1 MRTKRPQKLRLLVSC
16 CLVLFLSLSC
26 SADKQTSYFD
36 LLMLLFVALG
46 NENAN
51 SENLGPDNSGPENP
65 VSATPRAANPN
76 PADLGPAD
84 SGPAGSGPAGSG
96 STGSGS
102 TGSGST
108 GSGSTGSGSTGSNVE
123 IKILSHNVSIMSASL
138 SGWGNWGQNER
149 AERIASSDY
158 IKNQDVI
165 VFEGLSDDNGRKILL
180 DGIRATYPYQTDVI
194 GRTQDGWN
202 ATFGTYRRSTSTNG
216 GVVVVSKWP
225 IEERIQ
231 YIFNNPGCGADAS
244 YHKGF
249 AYVRIDKNGKKF
261 HIVGTQVQTKDAAC
275 ADSGKP
281 VRAEQ
286 FNDIVNFIALKKIP
300 NNETVLIAGDL
311 NVHKGS
317 GEYYDML
324 NKLNVNPSRYAGVP
338 FTWNTKNNGM
348 AAFRRPNEAPAY
360 SAYIL
365 VSKSHAQPPV
375 WQNLAYDPIS
385 PRTWKRPGGYTS
397 YEFSERYPVY
407 GFVYADVSTPTRS
420 GHRRKYDQVSFVS
433 AATGKRIQ
441 ANSDRP
447 NGWLKADTTEET
459 DLAKFNLLQE
469 GDPDSNPSCITG
481 GFVRIESSFYL
492 NYFWSW
498 WFGGGNANYA
508 YYPGF
513 NNGSNRLE
521 IVNILG
527 GCLGDGSRIAFK
539 DYNTALAKYYYLTV
553 WNTGNWSEHIF
564 LWMRSVSPRETFYL
578 RLNST
583 PERDWSRD
591 LIYR

>member
-1 MRTKRPQKLRLLVSC
+1 MSTRL
-16 CLVLFLSLSC
+16 
-26 SADKQTSYFD
+26 A
-36 LLMLLFVALG
+36 
-46 NENAN
+46 
-51 SENLGPDNSGPENP
+51 
-65 VSATPRAANPN
+65 
-76 PADLGPAD
+76 
-84 SGPAGSGPAGSG
+84 
-96 STGSGS
+96 
-102 TGSGST
+102 
-108 GSGSTGSGSTGSNVE
+108 
-123 IKILSHNVSIMSASL
+123 
-138 SGWGNWGQNER
+138 GWGNWGQNER
-149 AERIASSDY
+149 AERIASANY
-158 IKNQDVI
+158 IKDQDVI

-180 DGIRATYPYQTDVI
+180 DGIRAEYPHQTDVI
-194 GRTQDGWN
+194 GRTQEGWN

-216 GVVVVSKWP
+216 GVVIVSKWP

-249 AYVRIDKNGKKF
+249 AYVRIVKGGKKF

-286 FNDIVNFIALKKIP
+286 FDDIKNFINVKKIP

-317 GEYYDML
+317 DEYYDML
-324 NKLNVNPSRYAGVP
+324 NSLNVNPSRYAGVP
-338 FTWNTKNNGM
+338 FTWNTKTNGM
-348 AAFRRPNEAPAY
+348 AAFRQPNEAPAY

-385 PRTWKRPGGYTS
+385 PKTWKRPGGYTS

-407 GFVYADVSTPTRS
+407 GFVYADAFTPTKS

-441 ANSDRP
+441 ADSKKS
-447 NGWLKADTTEET
+447 NGWLKADSATET
-459 DLAKFNLLQE
+459 NLTKFNLLQE
-469 GDPDSNPSCITG
+469 SDPDSNPSCITG

-492 NYFWSW
+492 NHFWNW

-508 YYPGF
+508 YYPSF
-513 NNGSNRLE
+513 NNGSNRIE
-521 IVNILG
+521 IVNVLG
-527 GCLGDGSRIAFK
+527 ECLRDGSLIAFK
-539 DYNTALAKYYYLTV
+539 DYNTSLAKYYYLTV
-553 WNTGNWSEHIF
+553 WNTGNWNEYLF
-564 LWMRSVSPRETFYL
+564 LWARSVSPRETFYL
-578 RLNST
+578 RFNST
-583 PERDWSRD
+583 PEIDWRAD